1 MAWTLD
7 KAHSQ
12 FGFAVRH
19 MMISTVRGQFREFDA
34 NLQID
39 DKDLTHS
46 YLVGT
51 VKTAS
56 VDTQD
61 PNRDAHLRS
70 PDFFDVEKY
79 PVMTYKSTR
88 IEKVGEDHYRV
99 TGDLTIKDTTR
110 PVTFDVHEEGRG
122 KDPWGKQHIG
132 FSGQATINRREFGL
146 NWNVALEAGGWLVH
160 EQVRIEINLEVVES
174 QEAAAQVAAAES
186 KQTTKA

>member
-1 MAWTLD
+1 MAWILD
-7 KAHSQ
+7 RAHSQ
-12 FGFAVRH
+12 IGFAVRH
-19 MMISTVRGQFREFDA
+19 MMISTVRGQFRDFDA
-34 NLQID
+34 QLEID

-46 YLVGT
+46 YLEGS

-79 PVMTYKSTR
+79 PVMMFKSTH
-88 IEKVGEDHYRV
+88 IAKMGEDHYHV
-99 TGDLTIKDTTR
+99 VGDLTIKNVMR
-110 PVTFDVHEEGRG
+110 RVTFDVHEEGRG

-132 FSGQATINRREFGL
+132 FSGQASINRHEFGL

-174 QEAAAQVAAAES
+174 PEAAAQVAAVES
-186 KQTTKA
+186 QDSVKA